1 MGPKKADAFGL
12 KPIAPE
18 LAKIDAL
25 KSTQDLP
32 ALLAQ
37 LDLIGVG
44 AFRSSIQPDAKDSSR
59 YIVYVDQGGTLL
71 PDRDYYLEKNDK
83 FESVRKA
90 YVAHIEKMLT
100 LAKLPDPA
108 ANAKAIMALET
119 KPIGRAHV

>member
-1 MGPKKADAFGL
+1 MRISDWSSDVCSSDLDQKKADALGL

-25 KSTQDLP
+25 KSRQDLP

-71 PDRDYYLEKNDK
+71 PDRGYYLEKNDK
-83 FESVRKA
+83 FESGRKA
-90 YVAHIEKMLT
+90 YVANIEK
-100 LAKLPDPA
+100 KER
-108 ANAKAIMALET
+108 K
-119 KPIGRAHV
+119 

>member
-1 MGPKKADAFGL
+1 MDQKKADALGL

-25 KSTQDLP
+25 TSRQDLP

-71 PDRDYYLEKNDK
+71 TVRDYYLAKNDT
-83 FESVRKA
+83 FESVHNA
-90 YVAHIEKMLT
+90 YIAHNEKNN
-100 LAKLPDPA
+100 PQ
-108 ANAKAIMALET
+108 
-119 KPIGRAHV
+119 